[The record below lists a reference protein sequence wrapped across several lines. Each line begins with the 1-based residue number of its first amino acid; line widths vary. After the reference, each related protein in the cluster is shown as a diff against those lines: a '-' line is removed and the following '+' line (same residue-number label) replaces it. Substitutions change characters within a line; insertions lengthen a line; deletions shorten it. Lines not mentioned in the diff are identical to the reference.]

1 MIKIFYNDRILAF
14 NEDASSDIQSAK
26 ILHFDDNTESAIKL
40 FLNSSADYNLVILGA
55 SDDAALCL
63 LKKVFTVIE
72 AGGGRVTDKQG
83 RMLFIFRSGRW
94 DLPKGWLEAGETLA
108 QCAVREV
115 SEECGLD
122 IADLQ
127 NDGELTTT
135 YHIYPFNEGYALKV
149 THWFRMRYVGSGATK
164 PQTEE
169 DISEVRWIAQSEMG
183 EVKKNTYGNIRM
195 VVEGY
200 NNL

>member
-14 NEDASSDIQSAK
+14 NDDASSDIQSAK

-40 FLNSSADYNLVILGA
+40 FLNSSADYNLMILGA

-115 SEECGLD
+115 SEECGLSVAD
-122 IADLQ
+122 IVNEGKLI
-127 NDGELTTT
+127 TT
-135 YHIYPFNEGYALKV
+135 YHIYPFKDGFALKV
-149 THWFRMRYVGSGATK
+149 THWFRMIYVGDGETK

-169 DISEVRWIAQSEMG
+169 DISEVRWIAQNEI
-183 EVKKNTYGNIRM
+183 EKVKENTYGNIKQVIIIR
-195 VVEGY
+195 
-200 NNL
+200 